1 MRNNLVSC
9 LAAVAL
15 SHEEDE
21 FTWNLD
27 STGVFSIKSHY
38 RGLINQNV
46 SNVNQ
51 ILWKFSTPL
60 KIKIFLWYLRCGVIL
75 TKDNLPKRNYR
86 GNQSVFSIMKIK
98 QYSICFLTAILHGWL
113 GLRCMQHGAY
123 PNLAIFQIFS
133 GAGLMEYLKISN
145 L

>member
-46 SNVNQ
+46 PNVNKG
-51 ILWKFSTPL
+51 LWKLKIPL

-98 QYSICFLTAILHGWL
+98 QYNICFLTAILHGWL
-113 GLRCMQHGAY
+113 GLRCTQHGVS
-123 PNLAIFQIFS
+123 PNLVVYQIYLE
-133 GAGLMEYLKISN
+133 AGSMEYQKTTN